1 MGKCLS
7 IPPPEEQ
14 IEMKVIEE
22 TSDIIS
28 MSVEEIEEIEISIQ
42 NEDEMDSIRSLDIE
56 EYLEIDRVVNEILEE
71 EEQSNIERWVD
82 EILEQN

>member
-7 IPPPEEQ
+7 IPPPPEEQ

-28 MSVEEIEEIEISIQ
+28 ISVEEIE
-42 NEDEMDSIRSLDIE
+42 DSINSLNTED
-56 EYLEIDRVVNEILEE
+56 YLEIERTVNELLEE
-71 EEQSNIERWVD
+71 AFQSDVEIFIDELLEEN
-82 EILEQN
+82 NKYN